1 MGMTFREFQIIQSE
15 RLKTI
20 YPEVEAREIVW
31 RLFEHY
37 EGVSRSKMLL
47 MLDDSISI
55 QIQNKLE
62 EAIVRLL
69 TFEPLQYVLG
79 ETEFYGYTFKV
90 NSSVLIPRPE
100 TEELVDMVVKEW
112 KNKAPSILDIGT
124 GSGCIPI
131 VLKKEIKKSRVTSI
145 DISSD
150 ALAVARENAKNNKAE
165 VEYILADMRTYTSLY
180 KYDIIISNPP
190 YVMES
195 EKNQIRD
202 NVLKFEPSLA
212 LFVADGDPLEFYKSI
227 AKISKHSLN
236 LGGRIYLEINQQL
249 GQETMS
255 IFEEFGFNSFV
266 LKDLFGV
273 DRFVIAEWM

>member
-1 MGMTFREFQIIQSE
+1 MTFREFQIIQSE

-273 DRFVIAEWM
+273 DRFVVAEWV